1 MLRASDTRNRTSEFF
16 SPLLELIHLKEKKK
30 KCFLISAM
38 RTNSVFLSSGGGDYL
53 LVKVP
58 NALTSGPYISAGYF
72 SFAVSQ
78 QTLLKT
84 FNCIETFSIFLKKN
98 GWKCILYSLN
108 LLNHWVLCLWVS
120 VPPDADLPG
129 SRECPWGCPD
139 TGGCPRLSSWTSSPG
154 LVYGSWLGKA
164 LRADT
169 EKGFQPPARS
179 ENTTLKQKASKIS
192 LVLYSRWKLLEQMG
206 TVEFKWTS
214 RGNPLSFLHP
224 WPMRDLWMSIVEV

>member
-1 MLRASDTRNRTSEFF
+1 MCETIKHMLRASDTRNRTSEFF

-84 FNCIETFSIFLKKN
+84 FNCIETFSIHLKKWLKMHSLFLKFTK
-98 GWKCILYSLN
+98 SLGP
-108 LLNHWVLCLWVS
+108 VFVGLC
-120 VPPDADLPG
+120 
-129 SRECPWGCPD
+129 
-139 TGGCPRLSSWTSSPG
+139 SS
-154 LVYGSWLGKA
+154 
-164 LRADT
+164 
-169 EKGFQPPARS
+169 
-179 ENTTLKQKASKIS
+179 
-192 LVLYSRWKLLEQMG
+192 
-206 TVEFKWTS
+206 
-214 RGNPLSFLHP
+214 
-224 WPMRDLWMSIVEV
+224 